1 MTTELKLEILSFKVL
16 AEQWLDTKKAKI
28 KASTRQKYLSVYN
41 KHIDPIIGNDKLSE
55 ITSDRVNDIL
65 INLCENE
72 EISSSLFNIVR
83 YLLSSILKYGV
94 QIGYIKNVG
103 ITVESAHQSKNTI
116 QILNDKQMKLI
127 VKKINNDINPAH
139 LGIVISLYTGMR
151 LGEVCALKRKNIDFE
166 NDIIHVHQTV
176 QRLSDN
182 YGKTSL
188 IVDAPKSKSSY
199 RDIPIIPYLLM
210 IFKKYGV
217 DKYSDEKYIL
227 NNRDIPYEPRTLQYG
242 FSRFTQ
248 ECELT
253 ELHYHCLRHTFAT
266 NCIRA
271 GMDMKTLSEIL
282 GHSNVGI
289 TMNIY
294 VHSDIEQK
302 KQQMKLFENKLF
314 EGIS

>member
-1 MTTELKLEILSFKVL
+1 MCTKFNTETLSFKTL
-16 AEQWLDTKKAKI
+16 TEQWLDTKKAKI

-55 ITSDRVNDIL
+55 ITSDSVNEIL
-65 INLCENE
+65 INLCESE
-72 EISSSLFNIVR
+72 SISSSLFNIVR
-83 YLLSSILKYGV
+83 YLLNSILKYGV
-94 QIGYIKNVG
+94 QAGYIRNVE
-103 ITVESAHQSKNTI
+103 ITVESAQQNKNTI
-116 QILNDKQMKLI
+116 QILNDSQIKLI
-127 VKKINNDINPAH
+127 VKKINNSINPAH

-151 LGEVCALKRKNIDFE
+151 LGEVCALKRANIDFE

-182 YGKTSL
+182 FGKTTL

-210 IFKKYGV
+210 IFKKYGI

-242 FSRFTQ
+242 FSRFIQ

-271 GMDMKTLSEIL
+271 GMEMKTLSEIL

-302 KQQMKLFENKLF
+302 KQQMKLFENKLLQ
-314 EGIS
+314 GIS

>member
-1 MTTELKLEILSFKVL
+1 MTTNFNSETLSFKKL
-16 AEQWLDTKKAKI
+16 AEEWLDTKKAKI

-41 KHIDPIIGNDKLSE
+41 KHIDPLIGNHKLSD
-55 ITSDRVNDIL
+55 ITSDIVNEIL
-65 INLCENE
+65 INLCEIND
-72 EISSSLFNIVR
+72 ISSSLFNIIR
-83 YLLSSILKYGV
+83 YLINSILKYGV
-94 QIGYIKNVG
+94 QVGYIRNVE
-103 ITVESAHQSKNTI
+103 ITVESAQQNKNTI
-116 QILNDKQMKLI
+116 QILNESQIRLI
-127 VKKINNDINPAH
+127 VKKIDSNINPAY

-151 LGEVCALKRKNIDFE
+151 LGEVCALKRENIDFE

-176 QRLSDN
+176 QRLSN
-182 YGKTSL
+182 NLGKTSL
-188 IVDAPKSKSSY
+188 IVDTPKSKSSY

-210 IFKKYGV
+210 IFKRYGI
-217 DKYSDEKYIL
+217 DKYSAEKYIL

-242 FSRFTQ
+242 FSRFVK
-248 ECELT
+248 ECKLT

-271 GMDMKTLSEIL
+271 GMEMKTLSEIL

-302 KQQMKLFENKLF
+302 KQQMKLLENKLLQ
-314 EGIS
+314 GIS

>member
-1 MTTELKLEILSFKVL
+1 MSKKLNPETLSFKML

-55 ITSDRVNDIL
+55 ITSDSVNKIL
-65 INLCENE
+65 INLCGSDY
-72 EISSSLFNIVR
+72 ISSSLFNIAR
-83 YLLSSILKYGV
+83 YLLNSILKYGV
-94 QIGYIKNVG
+94 QVGYIRNVE
-103 ITVESAHQSKNTI
+103 ITVESAQQNKNTI
-116 QILNDKQMKLI
+116 QILNDSQIKLI
-127 VKKINNDINPAH
+127 VKKINSSINPAH

-151 LGEVCALKRKNIDFE
+151 LGEVCALKRENIDFE

-182 YGKTSL
+182 FGKTSL
-188 IVDAPKSKSSY
+188 IVDVPKSKSSY
-199 RDIPIIPYLLM
+199 RDIPIIPYLSM
-210 IFKKYGV
+210 ILKKYGI

-242 FSRFTQ
+242 FSRFIQ
-248 ECELT
+248 EFELA

-271 GMDMKTLSEIL
+271 GMEMKTLSEIL

-302 KQQMKLFENKLF
+302 KQQMKLFENKLLQ
-314 EGIS
+314 GIS